1 MIVDVLLGV
10 AIVVDAWMLSTLTS
24 PVFSL
29 RRRDERANVPK
40 R

>member
-10 AIVVDAWMLSTLTS
+10 AIIVDAWMLSTLTS
-24 PVFSL
+24 PLPPL
-29 RRRDERANVPK
+29 RAWEGRSDRPK